1 MNIKEIRRAT
11 PALIWTT
18 TATTLIL
25 LPGHLLPTTSANHYL
40 SSLLHYHNVDKLV
53 HLALFA
59 GYGLLWTLALPNR
72 VIHVYAI
79 GIAAAVAT
87 ELVQAIPVLQR
98 TPDVYD
104 AAADVIGLTLGVCL
118 IAAVL
123 LRARGANSINDV
135 FRRVIEQAI
144 ANTTLSVRLERVPA
158 RS

>member
-1 MNIKEIRRAT
+1 MNIEEIRRAT

-72 VIHVYAI
+72 VMHVYTI

-104 AAADVIGLTLGVCL
+104 AAANVIGLTLGVCL
-118 IAAVL
+118 VAAAL
-123 LRARGANSINDV
+123 RRARGASSINDV
-135 FRRVIEQAI
+135 FQRISEQAI
-144 ANTTLSVRLERVPA
+144 ANLS
-158 RS
+158 